1 MDKKLIVYKPLTEG
15 EGIWTLKPEYGSEAK
30 QYSNS
35 SNDGSNVV
43 YQQGQFVD

>member
-1 MDKKLIVYKPLTEG
+1 MEEKHNKDNSHSDS
-15 EGIWTLKPEYGSEAK
+15 EGIWTLKPEYGTEAK

-43 YQQGQFVD
+43 F